1 MKKSKLIIFI
11 FFILLNNSIFYK
23 LESKINNIIV
33 VKVGNNIITSLDV
46 QNEILTNLVIN
57 NIEINQENINKN
69 KNFSVKSLINK
80 SLKKLEINK
89 YDINEYNKQDLQNY
103 INSIAKNL
111 NIDSK
116 NLKEIFVQNNIDY
129 SKFIENYKIELLW
142 NTLIY
147 KIYQNQT
154 NINIV
159 DVNNEVEKIKGSKS
173 EEELKKIKETILGQR
188 KQKKLNL
195 FSRSHL
201 SNLENTTVIEF
212 K

>member
-1 MKKSKLIIFI
+1 M
-11 FFILLNNSIFYK
+11 
-23 LESKINNIIV
+23 
-33 VKVGNNIITSLDV
+33 
-46 QNEILTNLVIN
+46 
-57 NIEINQENINKN
+57 
-69 KNFSVKSLINK
+69 
-80 SLKKLEINK
+80 
-89 YDINEYNKQDLQNY
+89 
-103 INSIAKNL
+103 
-111 NIDSK
+111 DSK

-201 SNLENTTVIEF
+201 SNLENTTVVEF

>member
-69 KNFSVKSLINK
+69 KNFSVKNLINK
-80 SLKKLEINK
+80 SLKELEINK

-111 NIDSK
+111 NMDSK

-147 KIYQNQT
+147 KIYRNQT
-154 NINIV
+154 NVNIV

>member
-69 KNFSVKSLINK
+69 KNFSVKNLINK
-80 SLKKLEINK
+80 SLKELEINK

-111 NIDSK
+111 NMDSK

-154 NINIV
+154 NVNIV

-173 EEELKKIKETILGQR
+173 EEELKKIKETILGQK

-201 SNLENTTVIEF
+201 SNLENTTVVEF

>member
-69 KNFSVKSLINK
+69 KNFSVKNLINK
-80 SLKKLEINK
+80 SLKELEINK

-111 NIDSK
+111 NMDSK

-154 NINIV
+154 NVNIV

-201 SNLENTTVIEF
+201 SNLENTTVVEF

>member
-69 KNFSVKSLINK
+69 KNFSVKNLINK
-80 SLKKLEINK
+80 SLKELEINK

-111 NIDSK
+111 NMDSK

-201 SNLENTTVIEF
+201 SNLENTTVVEF

>member
-1 MKKSKLIIFI
+1 MKKFKLIIFI
-11 FFILLNNSIFYK
+11 FSILLNNSIFYK
-23 LESKINNIIV
+23 LESKINNIII

-69 KNFSVKSLINK
+69 KDFSVKNLINK

-103 INSIAKNL
+103 INNIEKNL
-111 NIDSK
+111 SIDSK

-147 KIYQNQT
+147 KIYRNQT
-154 NINIV
+154 NVNIV

-173 EEELKKIKETILGQR
+173 EEELKKIKETILGQK
-188 KQKKLNL
+188 KQEKLNL

-201 SNLENTTVIEF
+201 SNLENTTVVEF